1 MLREITDG
9 LWEYEAKLR
18 FMGIPMLAR
27 MTVIQLADGGLFVH
41 SPSRL
46 TPELQAALGELGP
59 VRAVVA
65 PNRFHHLSIAAWREA
80 YPDACVAISPGLPAK
95 RKDLADLPLLS
106 DDAPA
111 IWSSD
116 LDQHVVQGMPAFEEV
131 VFHHRASRTLI
142 VTDLAFNVREEP
154 NWFARTFWRLANG
167 YGKFG
172 PTRLER
178 WLTRDRAQLRQSLET
193 ILAWDFDRV
202 VVGHGEVLDN
212 GGKDAL
218 RDGYV
223 WALPAARPHGA

>member
-1 MLREITDG
+1 MLRVITDG
-9 LWEYEAKLR
+9 SWEYEAKLR
-18 FMGIPMLAR
+18 FLGVPMLAR
-27 MTVIQLADGGLFVH
+27 MTVIRLGDGGLFVH
-41 SPSRL
+41 SPSPL
-46 TPELQAALGELGP
+46 TADLQAALAALGQ

-65 PNRFHHLSIAAWREA
+65 PNRYHHLSIGSWREA
-80 YPDACVAISPGLPAK
+80 FPDAYVAIAPGLPAK

-111 IWSSD
+111 IWSGD
-116 LDQHVVQGMPAFEEV
+116 LDQHVVQGMPAFGEV
-131 VFHHRASRTLI
+131 VFHHRVSRTLI
-142 VTDLAFNVREEP
+142 VTDMAFNIREEP
-154 NWFARTFWRLANG
+154 NWFARTVWRLMNG

-202 VVGHGEVLDN
+202 VVGHGEVLDS

-218 RDGYV
+218 REGYT
-223 WALPAARPHGA
+223 WAF